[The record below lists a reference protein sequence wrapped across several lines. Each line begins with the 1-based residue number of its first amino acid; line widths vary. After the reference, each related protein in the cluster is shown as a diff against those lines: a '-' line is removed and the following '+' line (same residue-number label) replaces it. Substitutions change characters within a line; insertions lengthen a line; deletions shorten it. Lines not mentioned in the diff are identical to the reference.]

1 MAFPEKIWVPHS
13 SIPGGIQGLLAWGP
27 GWALRSVPTHP
38 FCVGSCVGVKGA
50 PGGLA
55 ELERLLINGLKRRAQ
70 SWQRSLGEGAGC
82 LGMGRAET
90 LPRDWERPGWDE

>member
-1 MAFPEKIWVPHS
+1 MGPWVGFKICSNP
-13 SIPGGIQGLLAWGP
+13 
-27 GWALRSVPTHP
+27 SVLCW
-38 FCVGSCVGVKGA
+38 FLGAAEVKGA

-55 ELERLLINGLKRRAQ
+55 ELERLLINGLKKRAQ

>member
-1 MAFPEKIWVPHS
+1 MGPWVGFKICSNP
-13 SIPGGIQGLLAWGP
+13 
-27 GWALRSVPTHP
+27 SVLCW
-38 FCVGSCVGVKGA
+38 FLGAAEVKGA